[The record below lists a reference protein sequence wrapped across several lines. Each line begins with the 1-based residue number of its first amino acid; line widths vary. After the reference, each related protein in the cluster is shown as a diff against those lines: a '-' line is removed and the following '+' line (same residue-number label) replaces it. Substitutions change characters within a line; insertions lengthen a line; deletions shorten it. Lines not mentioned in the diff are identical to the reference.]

1 MPGLNLK
8 AAQWEQQHK
17 THVEEYLRQ
26 IEALYDV
33 ASDELIRLGMGYKY
47 QPNTGRLFAFSSNKS
62 RSKQADA
69 SLSSFRNKL
78 STIITAGITSEW
90 FFAND
95 KNDSWVKQL
104 FDNPKKGWMLHN
116 LGALEAFQ
124 RRTTYGHNLSE
135 RVWSIAKQFER
146 HIELSLSIGISE
158 GRSAADISRDVRVYL
173 NEPDKL
179 FRRVRNAFGNLTLS
193 KVAQAYHPG
202 QGVYR
207 SSYQNAMRMART
219 EINSA
224 YREADSIRWQHI
236 ARESMLVSFVE
247 YFQQKFGK
255 CPLLKSIN
263 YIAYIISWNVW
274 QMDGLR
280 GVIPNSCGERREVV
294 ADLFGTTEVVTQCE
308 GCLKDDIRR
317 HNGVYCQIKD
327 WHATDKATGKK
338 GKRIRFIDLIK

>member
-104 FDNPKKGWMLHN
+104 FDNPKKGWM
-116 LGALEAFQ
+116 
-124 RRTTYGHNLSE
+124 R
-135 RVWSIAKQFER
+135 
-146 HIELSLSIGISE
+146 LSLVGSEMCIRDSFNVEQLTGIIYPKE
-158 GRSAADISRDVRVYL
+158 
-173 NEPDKL
+173 
-179 FRRVRNAFGNLTLS
+179 FGVS
-193 KVAQAYHPG
+193 P
-202 QGVYR
+202 
-207 SSYQNAMRMART
+207 SSSN
-219 EINSA
+219 
-224 YREADSIRWQHI
+224 
-236 ARESMLVSFVE
+236 
-247 YFQQKFGK
+247 
-255 CPLLKSIN
+255 
-263 YIAYIISWNVW
+263 
-274 QMDGLR
+274 
-280 GVIPNSCGERREVV
+280 
-294 ADLFGTTEVVTQCE
+294 GT
-308 GCLKDDIRR
+308 
-317 HNGVYCQIKD
+317 
-327 WHATDKATGKK
+327 
-338 GKRIRFIDLIK
+338 

>member
-146 HIELSLSIGISE
+146 HIELSLSIGIS
-158 GRSAADISRDVRVYL
+158 
-173 NEPDKL
+173 
-179 FRRVRNAFGNLTLS
+179 
-193 KVAQAYHPG
+193 
-202 QGVYR
+202 
-207 SSYQNAMRMART
+207 
-219 EINSA
+219 
-224 YREADSIRWQHI
+224 
-236 ARESMLVSFVE
+236 
-247 YFQQKFGK
+247 
-255 CPLLKSIN
+255 
-263 YIAYIISWNVW
+263 
-274 QMDGLR
+274 
-280 GVIPNSCGERREVV
+280 
-294 ADLFGTTEVVTQCE
+294 
-308 GCLKDDIRR
+308 
-317 HNGVYCQIKD
+317 
-327 WHATDKATGKK
+327 
-338 GKRIRFIDLIK
+338 

>member
-179 FRRVRNAFGNLTLS
+179 FSTCPKCVRQSYPVESGAGLSPWARRLPVILSECYAYGSHRNKQRLS
-193 KVAQAYHPG
+193 
-202 QGVYR
+202 
-207 SSYQNAMRMART
+207 
-219 EINSA
+219 
-224 YREADSIRWQHI
+224 
-236 ARESMLVSFVE
+236 
-247 YFQQKFGK
+247 
-255 CPLLKSIN
+255 
-263 YIAYIISWNVW
+263 
-274 QMDGLR
+274 
-280 GVIPNSCGERREVV
+280 
-294 ADLFGTTEVVTQCE
+294 
-308 GCLKDDIRR
+308 
-317 HNGVYCQIKD
+317 
-327 WHATDKATGKK
+327 
-338 GKRIRFIDLIK
+338 

>member
-158 GRSAADISRDVRVYL
+158 GRNKQR
-173 NEPDKL
+173 
-179 FRRVRNAFGNLTLS
+179 LS
-193 KVAQAYHPG
+193 
-202 QGVYR
+202 
-207 SSYQNAMRMART
+207 
-219 EINSA
+219 
-224 YREADSIRWQHI
+224 
-236 ARESMLVSFVE
+236 
-247 YFQQKFGK
+247 
-255 CPLLKSIN
+255 
-263 YIAYIISWNVW
+263 
-274 QMDGLR
+274 
-280 GVIPNSCGERREVV
+280 
-294 ADLFGTTEVVTQCE
+294 
-308 GCLKDDIRR
+308 
-317 HNGVYCQIKD
+317 
-327 WHATDKATGKK
+327 
-338 GKRIRFIDLIK
+338 